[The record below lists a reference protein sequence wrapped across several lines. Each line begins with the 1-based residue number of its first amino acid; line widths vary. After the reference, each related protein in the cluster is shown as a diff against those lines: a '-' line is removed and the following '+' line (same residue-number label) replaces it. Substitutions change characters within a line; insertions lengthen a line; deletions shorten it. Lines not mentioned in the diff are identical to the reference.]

1 MANFQPVIKWSG
13 SKRSQADEIIKYF
26 PTNIDTYYEPFIGG
40 GSMLMILML
49 NSDTIKV
56 KHYICSD
63 INKGLIDLWNI
74 IKDKPQEVADHYE
87 KLWNEMNSDDMRG
100 DQSYKRSYYENVRER
115 YNKEHDPLDFMF
127 IDRTCF
133 NGLIRY
139 NSKGEF
145 NSPYHLNRNGIRP
158 NVLRTIVSEWSDL
171 LKLNDVRFNCN
182 SYDNIS
188 PKCNDFIYLDPPY
201 ANTKGM
207 YFCGF
212 DNKKLFGWLKDVKS
226 KWVMSYDGISGKE
239 DNTFAVPKELYD
251 EHVYLKSGNSSFKRT
266 IGKDKNAIV
275 YESLYIK
282 N

>member
-139 NSKGEF
+139 NSKG
-145 NSPYHLNRNGIRP
+145 
-158 NVLRTIVSEWSDL
+158 DL
-171 LKLNDVRFNCN
+171 LEYK
-182 SYDNIS
+182 
-188 PKCNDFIYLDPPY
+188 
-201 ANTKGM
+201 
-207 YFCGF
+207 
-212 DNKKLFGWLKDVKS
+212 
-226 KWVMSYDGISGKE
+226 
-239 DNTFAVPKELYD
+239 
-251 EHVYLKSGNSSFKRT
+251 
-266 IGKDKNAIV
+266 
-275 YESLYIK
+275 
-282 N
+282 